1 MCLTI
6 TKESI
11 EETKE
16 LKTNKKPIIAYKI
29 LQPNMMSQFKK
40 FQWKLGENISNRESS
55 LLTEQEI
62 KEMHVN
68 KGFHFFTDKP
78 EVCHQLCLY
87 PSPYPCSNLY
97 LYPRPYQCS
106 ADNLVNKVFK
116 VQIQP
121 KDIIAI
127 GTWNNINSLAAT
139 KCTIIEEIK

>member
-40 FQWKLGENISNRESS
+40 FQWKLGENISNRPETKLHPS
-55 LLTEQEI
+55 EI
-62 KEMHVN
+62 TLSEVN
-68 KGFHFFTDKP
+68 EGFHFFTDKP
-78 EVCHQLCLY
+78 KVCPC
-87 PSPYPCSNLY
+87 PCRYPCQYLY
-97 LYPRPYQCS
+97 LYPCPYQCS

-139 KCTIIEEIK
+139 KCTIIKEI